1 MLLQTE
7 RRIRLHPVPAKNI
20 IERRVFN
27 LSSFCFLVGSSLWF
41 RSEEKSAFHSKQ
53 NIVHS
58 ESMVQQISISNGN
71 FSIAISRKEFDS
83 LNSTDLRKVQLVVD
97 VVVFGQMSYNIKRRK
112 EFNRKGENICNL
124 KHIDRH
130 ERIELEHFLS

>member
-41 RSEEKSAFHSKQ
+41 RSEDRSALHSKQ

-58 ESMVQQISISNGN
+58 ESMVQQVSISNGN
-71 FSIAISRKEFDS
+71 FSIAISSKE
-83 LNSTDLRKVQLVVD
+83 LNSLSSADLCKAQLVVNI
-97 VVVFGQMSYNIKRRK
+97 VVFGQMSYNIKRSK